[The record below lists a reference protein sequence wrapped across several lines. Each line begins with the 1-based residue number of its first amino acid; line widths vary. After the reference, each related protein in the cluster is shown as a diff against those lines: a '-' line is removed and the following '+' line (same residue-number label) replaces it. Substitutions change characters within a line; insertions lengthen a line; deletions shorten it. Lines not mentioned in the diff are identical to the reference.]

1 MIKFNTADK
10 TLENIARIAKS
21 RLGEKYDITLEIDNS
36 LEELEGKIEDGVIS
50 AGSYSELLNTLG
62 RFVRN
67 PKIENGTFKSK
78 KEICA
83 MYFASHNNNYYECA
97 PIDEICDHI
106 DDIALW
112 GTNMIRV
119 WFDMYYFEDMEDGKE
134 YAERLKKILR
144 YAKSIGLK
152 IMMTTLSNEA
162 FRHSPEHLRADWTCG
177 HDGYIYPLND
187 HYHVEIC
194 PNKEGG
200 LEKILEYRRSWFET
214 FKDLELDYISF
225 GPYDEGGC
233 SCSKCAPWGGNGYI
247 KTVEALIPLAKEYMP
262 NTDIILSLWQF
273 GTFTGT
279 DIEFEM
285 MNKVMDE
292 GRLKEC
298 KYLVAEPQYQRYA
311 FEKGMRRPI
320 IGFPEIS
327 MCATIPWGGYGT
339 NPIPKLLQ
347 ELWDRDGDKLVG
359 GWPYSEGFYEE
370 INKVVMLRLY
380 RDGQS
385 ASDTVKEYLS
395 YEFGLDGEM
404 LQKAHDAIFAMEETL
419 YRGFEPG
426 HRYPVNKPD
435 KMPEIEKAIIE
446 GDATLPEE
454 IKAKKKWQ
462 MIYLRAV
469 IDGELY
475 RNDFK
480 RNDKV
485 LEYFKKIT
493 EICHLETGRF
503 IVKPD
508 IIEDDKY
515 GRVLTK
521 EELAVIAAGGKID

>member
-1 MIKFNTADK
+1 MITFNKVDK
-10 TLENIARIAKS
+10 TLVNIAKIAKN
-21 RLGEKYDITLEIDNS
+21 RLGDEYDITIMLDES
-36 LEELEGKIEDGVIS
+36 LDELEGKIENGVIS

-62 RFVRN
+62 RFIRN
-67 PKIENGTFKSK
+67 PEIPNGNFKSK

-97 PIDEICDHI
+97 PLEEICGHI

-112 GTNMIRV
+112 GTNLIRV
-119 WFDMYYFEDMEDGKE
+119 WFDMYYFENMENGKE
-134 YAERLKKILR
+134 YAEKLKSILR

-152 IMMTTLSNEA
+152 IMMATLSNEA
-162 FRHSPEHLRADWTCG
+162 FKNSPKELRADWTGG

-194 PNKEGG
+194 PNKPGG
-200 LEKILEYRRSWFET
+200 IEKILEYRREWLEVFS
-214 FKDLELDYISF
+214 DLELDYISI

-247 KTVEALIPLAKEYMP
+247 KTVEALIPLIKEYMP
-262 NTDIILSLWQF
+262 KTEIILSLWQF

-285 MNKVMDE
+285 MNTAMDE

-327 MCATIPWGGYGT
+327 MCGTIPWGGYGT
-339 NPIPKLLQ
+339 NPIPNLLQ

-380 RDGQS
+380 RDGQR
-385 ASDTVKEYLS
+385 ATDTVREYLA
-395 YEFGLDGEM
+395 YEFKLSGEM
-404 LQKAHDAIFAMEETL
+404 LDKVHQAIMDMEETL

-426 HRYPVNKPD
+426 HRYPVEKPD
-435 KMPEIEKAIIE
+435 KILEIEKAIIE
-446 GDATLPEE
+446 ADAIL
-454 IKAKKKWQ
+454 ADDVRDGKKWQ

-480 RNDKV
+480 RNEKV
-485 LEYFKKIT
+485 LEYFNKII
-493 EICHLETGRF
+493 EICHLENSGF
-503 IVKPD
+503 HVKPD
-508 IIEDDKY
+508 VIEDEQY

-521 EELAVIAAGGKID
+521 EELKIIAAGGKLD

>member
-1 MIKFNTADK
+1 MITYNKADK
-10 TLENIARIAKS
+10 TLDNIARIAED
-21 RLGEKYDITLEIDNS
+21 RLKGKCDITILIDDS
-36 LEELEGKIEDGVIS
+36 LDELEGKIEDGVIS

-62 RFVRN
+62 RFIRN

-83 MYFASHNNNYYECA
+83 MYFASHNHNYYECA
-97 PIDEICDHI
+97 PLEEIYRHI

-112 GTNMIRV
+112 GTNLIRV
-119 WFDMYYFEDMEDGKE
+119 WFDMYYFDSMEDGKE

-152 IMMTTLSNEA
+152 IMMTTISNEA
-162 FRHSPEHLRADWTCG
+162 FRTSPEHLRADWTPG
-177 HDGYIYPLND
+177 HDGYVNVLQG

-194 PNKEGG
+194 PNAPGG

-214 FKDLELDYISF
+214 FKDLQLDYLSIT
-225 GPYDEGGC
+225 PYDEGGC

-247 KTVEALIPLAKEYMP
+247 KTVEAIIPMVKEYMP
-262 NTDIILSLWQF
+262 NTDLVLSLWQF
-273 GTFTGT
+273 GTFTET
-279 DIEFEM
+279 DVEFEM

-292 GRLKEC
+292 GRLSEC

-320 IGFPEIS
+320 LGFPEIS
-327 MCATIPWGGYGT
+327 MCDILPWGGYGS
-339 NPIPKLLQ
+339 NPIPALLQ
-347 ELWDRDGDKLVG
+347 ELWDRDGDKLAG

-385 ASDTVKEYLS
+385 ASDTIKEYLS
-395 YEFGLDGEM
+395 YEFGLEGEL
-404 LQKAHDAIFAMEETL
+404 LQKAHDAIFAMEKTL
-419 YRGFEPG
+419 HRGFEPG
-426 HRYPVNKPD
+426 HRYPVDNPD
-435 KMPEIEKAIIE
+435 RIPEIEKAIIE
-446 GDATLPEE
+446 VDATLPEE

-480 RNDKV
+480 RNEKV
-485 LEYFKKIT
+485 LEYFNKIV
-493 EICHLETGRF
+493 ELCYLENAGF
-503 IVKPD
+503 HVKPD
-508 IIEDDKY
+508 IVSDEKY
-515 GRVLTK
+515 GRTLTK
-521 EELAVIAAGGKID
+521 EELAIIAAGGNID

>member
-1 MIKFNTADK
+1 MITYNKADK
-10 TLENIARIAKS
+10 TLDNIARIAEDRIK
-21 RLGEKYDITLEIDNS
+21 GKYDITILIDDS
-36 LEELEGKIEDGVIS
+36 LSEFEGKIEDGVIS

-83 MYFASHNNNYYECA
+83 MYFASHNHNYYECA
-97 PIDEICDHI
+97 PLEEIYRHI

-112 GTNMIRV
+112 GTNLIRV
-119 WFDMYYFEDMEDGKE
+119 WFDMYYFDSMEDGKE

-152 IMMTTLSNEA
+152 IMMTTISNEA
-162 FRHSPEHLRADWTCG
+162 FRTSPEQLRADWTPG
-177 HDGYIYPLND
+177 HDGYVNVLQG

-194 PNKEGG
+194 PNAPGG

-214 FKDLELDYISF
+214 FKDLQLDYLSIT
-225 GPYDEGGC
+225 PYDEGGC

-247 KTVEALIPLAKEYMP
+247 KTVEAIIPMVKEYMP
-262 NTDIILSLWQF
+262 NTDLVLSLWQF
-273 GTFTGT
+273 GTFTET
-279 DIEFEM
+279 DVEFEM

-292 GRLKEC
+292 GRLSEC

-320 IGFPEIS
+320 LGFPEIS
-327 MCATIPWGGYGT
+327 MCDIVPWGGYGS
-339 NPIPKLLQ
+339 NPIPSLLQ
-347 ELWDRDGDKLVG
+347 ELWDRDGDKLAG

-385 ASDTVKEYLS
+385 ASDTIKEYLS
-395 YEFGLDGEM
+395 YEFGLEGEL
-404 LQKAHDAIFAMEETL
+404 LQKAHDAIFAMEKTL
-419 YRGFEPG
+419 HRGFEPG
-426 HRYPVNKPD
+426 HRYPIDNPEGI
-435 KMPEIEKAIIE
+435 PEIEKAIVE
-446 GDATLPEE
+446 VDASLPEE
-454 IKAKKKWQ
+454 IRNLKKWQ

-475 RNDFK
+475 RNDFR
-480 RNDKV
+480 RNAKV
-485 LEYFKKIT
+485 LEYFNKII
-493 EICHLETGRF
+493 ELCYLHNGRF
-503 IVKPD
+503 VVKPD
-508 IIEDDKY
+508 IIDDDKY
-515 GRVLTK
+515 GRILTRK
-521 EELAVIAAGGKID
+521 ELSIIAAGGEID